1 MKLLIDSG
9 NTRLKWAV
17 LDSGT
22 LIEVAAVAHKNNH
35 DLASLKKQWA
45 KLIQPESIYISCVS
59 GSKSQLKRFL
69 IELWPKSDLK
79 FLQSPSM
86 AHGIENSYPNPVT
99 LGVDRWL
106 AMIAAKHEYTGS
118 LCIVDCGTAI
128 TLDCIDAQGLHL
140 GGMILPGWN
149 LMQQALKKGTANLDV
164 SNESYSLGLA
174 NNTQAAIF
182 NGSLA
187 AIKGFINAGMISSN
201 QLILTGG
208 DAEFIKKSLQ
218 LTAVLDL
225 NLVLKGLALEA
236 I

>member
-9 NTRLKWAV
+9 NTRLKWAA
-17 LDSGT
+17 LDRGT
-22 LIEVAAVAHKNNH
+22 LIEVAAVEHKNNH
-35 DLASLKKQWA
+35 DLANLKQQWA

-59 GSKSQLKRFL
+59 GSKSQLKRIL

-86 AHGIENSYPNPVT
+86 AHGVENSYPNPVT

-106 AMIAAKHEYTGS
+106 AMIAAKHEYTDS

-149 LMQQALKKGTANLDV
+149 LMQQALKKGTENLDV

-187 AIKGFINAGMISSN
+187 AIRGFINAGMISSS